1 MPDIITLFAPV
12 QLEVAAAAAAAADGI
27 LHSGIAKKS
36 RKGGVKKISPP
47 LECGSPMYVSSL
59 KNQTKKMFQYFAMTQ
74 EFNEN
79 GLGKTL

>member
-47 LECGSPMYVSSL
+47 PLECGSPMYVVFIFDAPIY
-59 KNQTKKMFQYFAMTQ
+59 QCQHFAS
-74 EFNEN
+74 EVP
-79 GLGKTL
+79 